1 MRATAWLLLMILVCF
16 VPACSSSETTKDSE
30 TTPPASSAA
39 PAPTDADN
47 TARNAEINTATETPT
62 AQGENPA
69 DREITASIRKSV
81 VDDNSLSVNAHN
93 VKIITDAGIVTLRGP
108 VKSDQ
113 EKQTIEAKAKQV
125 AGVTRVNNLLEVEKL
140 Q

>member
-16 VPACSSSETTKDSE
+16 VPACSSETTKDSE

>member
-16 VPACSSSETTKDSE
+16 VPACSSETTKDSE
-30 TTPPASSAA
+30 TTPPPSSAA
-39 PAPTDADN
+39 SAPTDADN